1 MVTLLALISRLIT
14 WYSLS
19 QLDAREVYG
28 YIGLNMLSIFT
39 KTLKLVIILW
49 LMSWTVFSQENI
61 KIVGRIVDKDTKEP
75 LAYAHVGIMGKAIGT
90 ISNLNG
96 EFEFNIPSQI
106 RDSLFVSHIGYETLK
121 LSIKVARTAGVF
133 YLKVGTTLLGDLVVT
148 PDKLTAKQ
156 IVEKAI
162 ENIPENYPVTPA
174 LMEGFYRDWH
184 LSEMTDIEGKIAS
197 LTEAAVNI
205 YDKGYGE
212 TKKASEKVYLLE
224 VRHVHGGAWNTLQR
238 LLIQN
243 FVKYNHARGNYDMI
257 RGVLDFPNNLHYEI
271 EKLYVENEESLYVIK
286 VSVPDNQSIYRLF
299 IDQSNYAIVRIDLTG
314 NSTSG
319 LPLQMN
325 KEFSTWR
332 VVGVDNT
339 LRFKQYEG
347 KYFLGY
353 IRSHWRTE
361 MIDLETNKVARRE
374 EFYNEL
380 LINNLTTDETEV
392 EEKRKKISG
401 KVMRG
406 GKPLDKQ
413 AGTYNEEFWDNYNI
427 VKDNPIEKELLELLK
442 ENN

>member
-1 MVTLLALISRLIT
+1 MIL
-14 WYSLS
+14 
-19 QLDAREVYG
+19 
-28 YIGLNMLSIFT
+28 
-39 KTLKLVIILW
+39 ILW
-49 LMSWTVFSQENI
+49 LISWTVFSQENI
-61 KIVGRIVDKDTKEP
+61 KIVGRIVDKDTGEP
-75 LAYAHVGIMGKAIGT
+75 LAYAHIGIIGKAIGT

-96 EFEFNIPSQI
+96 EFEFNIPSQTG
-106 RDSLFVSHIGYETLK
+106 DSLFVSHIGYETLK
-121 LSIKVARTAGVF
+121 LSITVARTSEVI

-148 PDKLTAKQ
+148 PDELTAKQ

-162 ENIPENYPVTPA
+162 ENIPENYPVAPV

-212 TKKASEKVYLLE
+212 TKRASEKVYLLE
-224 VRHVHGGAWNTLQR
+224 VRHVHGGSWNTLQR
-238 LLIQN
+238 LLMQN
-243 FVKYNHARGNYDMI
+243 FVKYNHAMGNFDMI
-257 RGVLDFPNNLHYEI
+257 PGVLDFPSDFHFEI
-271 EKLYVENEESLYVIK
+271 EKLFVENEESLYVIK
-286 VSVPDNQSIYRLF
+286 ASAPGNQLVYRLF

-314 NSTSG
+314 NSTSE
-319 LPLQMN
+319 LPLYTN
-325 KEFSTWR
+325 KKFSNWR
-332 VVGVDNT
+332 PTSIDNT
-339 LRFKQYEG
+339 LRFNKYAG

-353 IRSHWRTE
+353 MRSHWKTE

-374 EFYNEL
+374 EFHNEL

-392 EEKRKKISG
+392 EEKKKKNSG